1 MKDYNG
7 DVVAVVVYKNER
19 SEHFLEWR
27 LSDGVGFVKWDFI
40 ARTKRVDESN
50 SMESSRRKAK
60 EEGREIKNENLMI
73 RVEQIK
79 QT

>member
-27 LSDGVGFVKWDFI
+27 LSDGVGFVK
-40 ARTKRVDESN
+40 
-50 SMESSRRKAK
+50 
-60 EEGREIKNENLMI
+60 
-73 RVEQIK
+73 
-79 QT
+79 